1 MKYVKILI
9 CVTLLFVLNEVSYSQ
24 TLQFCEKVSDKGA
37 AINPKTLFSF
47 DKGKEGTVKFL
58 VKLPFSIGTS
68 KVTYELYTVGQTG
81 AETFARSIGQ
91 DVGSDW
97 LWFWKDV
104 KFTKDASYNVKV
116 YDGNG
121 NHLVTSHLTIQYN

>member
-1 MKYVKILI
+1 MKYVRMFI
-9 CVTLLFVLNEVSYSQ
+9 CVMLLFVLNEVSYSQ
-24 TLQFCEKVSDKGA
+24 TLQFCEKVSDKGT

-47 DKGKEGTVKFL
+47 EKGKDGLVKFL

-68 KVTYELYTVGQTG
+68 KVTYELYSIGQSG
-81 AETFARSIGQ
+81 AETFTRSISQ

-104 KFTKDASYNVKV
+104 KFTKEGSYNVKV
-116 YDGNG
+116 YDGQG

>member
-1 MKYVKILI
+1 MKYVRIFI
-9 CVTLLFVLNEVSYSQ
+9 CIMLLFILNEVCYSQ

-47 DKGKEGTVKFL
+47 EKGKEGMVKFL

-81 AETFARSIGQ
+81 AETFTRSISQ

-104 KFTKDASYNVKV
+104 KFTKEGSYNVKV
-116 YDGNG
+116 YD
-121 NHLVTSHLTIQYN
+121 